1 MGKSM
6 GFGFFVVM
14 VFSSI
19 VVVKIVAG
27 TLVCL
32 LKTLLVLSLLTYA
45 ATYFI
50 NRTFYKTFKG
60 NEEDVQVDVHQM
72 LLDLPTRTREWYE
85 LASTYMLFV
94 QNIAT
99 NYFPEYI
106 RVIQRRRS
114 ENVPEELYT
123 NLLEEEEEQQEE
135 ISLYD

>member
-50 NRTFYKTFKG
+50 NRTFYG